1 MEMTAATLPI
11 HAEAPTLVVP
21 VSAFDR
27 TASHADRALADGLR
41 RQDAATL
48 RELHDTCGRTVLGF
62 LVRSLGDR
70 AAAED
75 VFQQVFLEVW
85 QRGPSYDPDRA
96 APLTW
101 IMTIARS
108 RAIDHLRR
116 RVPEPRDPTGTIAML
131 EGEVD
136 PAADLDAL
144 AEQWRMAALLERLPD
159 EEADLLRRRFYGGA
173 SQREIAEATGTPLG
187 TVKMRM
193 VQGLNRLR
201 DLIDAEERGA

>member
-1 MEMTAATLPI
+1 MTVATLTMHGEP
-11 HAEAPTLVVP
+11 PTTLMAP
-21 VSAFDR
+21 VSAHDR
-27 TASHADRALADGLR
+27 TASRADLALADGLQ
-41 RQDAATL
+41 RQDAAAL
-48 RELHDTCGRTVLGF
+48 RELHQTCGRTVLGF
-62 LVRSLGDR
+62 LVRTLGDR

-108 RAIDHLRR
+108 RAIDHIRR
-116 RVPEPRDPTGTIAML
+116 RVPEPRDPRGTIALL
-131 EGEVD
+131 EGEAD

-144 AEQWRMAALLERLPD
+144 AEQWRMSALLERLPD
-159 EEADLLRRRFYGGA
+159 EEADILRRRFYGGA
-173 SQREIAEATGTPLG
+173 TQREIADATEIPLG

-193 VQGLNRLR
+193 VQGLSRLR
-201 DLIDAEERGA
+201 HLIDAEEGGS